1 MADSRKLRLG
11 PTRAEVLQHLRG
23 TAESLPVNDVAAAIG
38 LHANTTRF
46 HLDAL
51 AAGGLV
57 LRTVEHTGQ
66 PGRPKVLYSAAHPHH
81 GSYHQDLA
89 QVMVH
94 HFASSLEDQSDRAE
108 EAGRAWGN
116 QLRGDFERADPGQD
130 PLERLVDAMSD
141 LGYAPQL
148 GPEPEPVVTLTPCPY
163 GQLASAHPEVVCQL
177 HLGLVRGLL
186 GPNQPLTAVSIK
198 PWATPSTCLLH
209 LARVND
215 PGAAPTPDALRA
227 SDA

>member
-1 MADSRKLRLG
+1 MTRSRKLRLG
-11 PTRAEVLQHLRG
+11 PTRAEVLHNLRG
-23 TAESLPVNDVAAAIG
+23 APDPVPVNEVAAAIG
-38 LHANTTRF
+38 LHPNTTRF

-51 AAGGLV
+51 AAAGLV

-66 PGRPKVLYSAAHPHH
+66 PGRPKVLYAAAHPHH
-81 GSYHQDLA
+81 GSYYQDLA

-94 HFASSLEDQSDRAE
+94 HFANALNDPSDRAE
-108 EAGRAWGN
+108 EAGQAWGS
-116 QLRGDFERADPGQD
+116 QLRVDFERADPSQE
-130 PLERLVDAMSD
+130 PLDRLLDAMSD

-148 GPEPEPVVTLTPCPY
+148 GPEPQPVVTLTPCPY
-163 GQLASAHPEVVCQL
+163 GQLATDHPQVVCQL

-186 GPNQPLTAVSIK
+186 GPDQPLTAVSIK

-209 LARVND
+209 LARTTD
-215 PGAAPTPDALRA
+215 PSATPVHDVERA